1 LKTDLPGEPVTA
13 TASVAASAAEPAG
26 AEPPSAGATTADGS
40 GRHHT
45 MRTRLK
51 RGTLWVFAGHGGS
64 QVIRLVGNL
73 VLWRLLDPTSFG
85 IMAIVNALNQGI
97 HMFSDVGIGP
107 SIIQNK
113 RGDDPTY
120 LNTAFTIQAI
130 RGTILFIAAV
140 IIAYPFAALY
150 REPLLA
156 QLLPI
161 VGLGSMIGG
170 FNSTNYHTATRQIS
184 LGRVTMMELVTQ
196 AVGLL
201 VMIVG
206 AALYRSVWALVIGAL
221 ASTMLKFVMSHT
233 SLPGIRNRFTWD
245 APSARTLLKFGRW
258 IFVSTLLA
266 FAVAQSDRLIF
277 GRLIPLSVLGV
288 YSIATVWASMPT
300 GVLDRVFGSVMFPLL
315 SRLHGEGKDL
325 SAAYHKARTPALLGT
340 AWISA
345 CLLAGGPALTR
356 FLYDQRAIDAGWI
369 IQILMCGTW
378 FGTLE
383 TANGTALLACG
394 EARLVAIAS
403 SVKLVG
409 LAVFIPLG
417 LALGGFPGAVVGF
430 AASEFGRYV
439 VSVIFLRKVNL
450 YEHWQDIFLSVMLA
464 ASGLVGIG
472 VSRLVHGPLSS
483 VTFAHGRLAAFL
495 EGAAILV
502 VVSAIWGWLFLRDRA
517 RNRRLNAA

>member
-1 LKTDLPGEPVTA
+1 M
-13 TASVAASAAEPAG
+13 
-26 AEPPSAGATTADGS
+26 GS
-40 GRHHT
+40 T
-45 MRTRLK
+45 VK

-64 QVIRLVGNL
+64 QIIRLGGNL

-107 SIIQNK
+107 SIVQNK

-130 RGTILFIAAV
+130 RGMLLFIAAV

-170 FNSTNYHTATRQIS
+170 FNSTNYHTATRKIS

-196 AVGLL
+196 AFGLV
-201 VMIVG
+201 VMIAG
-206 AALYRSVWALVIGAL
+206 AALYRSVWALVIGTL
-221 ASTMLKFVMSHT
+221 ASTLLKLVMTHV

-245 APSARTLLKFGRW
+245 RPSAHTLLKFGRW
-258 IFVSTLLA
+258 IFVSTLLS

-300 GVLDRVFGSVMFPLL
+300 GVLDRIFASVMFPLL

-325 SAAYHKARTPALLGT
+325 GPAYHRARTPALLGT

-345 CLLAGGPALTR
+345 CLLGGAPALMQ
-356 FLYDQRAIDAGWI
+356 FLYDQRAHDAGWI

-378 FGTLE
+378 FATLE

-403 SVKLVG
+403 SIKLVG

-430 AASEFGRYV
+430 AASEVARYF
-439 VSVIFLRKVNL
+439 VSVAFLRKINL
-450 YEHWQDIFLSVMLA
+450 YEHWQDLFLSAVLA
-464 ASGLVGIG
+464 ATGLVGIG
-472 VSRLVHGPLSS
+472 VSHLVHGPLASLA
-483 VTFAHGRLAAFL
+483 VAHGRVAAFI
-495 EGAAILV
+495 ESAAIFA
-502 VVSAIWGWLFLRDRA
+502 VVSAIWGWLYLRYRA
-517 RNRRLNAA
+517 RSGRVNVA